1 MLLGLH
7 EHLGLANYFRIILQA
22 LCNNEVSIIIP
33 NLFGEVQEQSSNEED
48 DQKFLQQL
56 SQAVVAQTVADVF
69 DEIKS
74 QGKKV
79 IVVGMSIGAAVG
91 LKMLEYL

>member
-1 MLLGLH
+1 M
-7 EHLGLANYFRIILQA
+7 
-22 LCNNEVSIIIP
+22 
-33 NLFGEVQEQSSNEED
+33 QEQSNNEEED
-48 DQKFLQQL
+48 EKFLKQL
-56 SQAVVAQTVADVF
+56 NQAIVAQTVADVF

-79 IVVGMSIGAAVG
+79 IVVGLSIGAAVG